1 MTRQTRLTVI
11 ALACGALAGCMPT
24 LPPPTE
30 TISEP
35 VPGLTVRTVCPKPS
49 GVRHFSL
56 SAEHPLTAVL
66 ECSPETAT
74 FVVFNQYQV
83 RVRTIRLMADGRM
96 HDEVSYLCP
105 DPTPAEETLQAVQ
118 RSLASTAA
126 TSRTSVIELTT
137 HSR

>member
-35 VPGLTVRTVCPKPS
+35 MPGLTVRTVCPKPS

-56 SAEHPLTAVL
+56 GGEPPLTAVL
-66 ECSPETAT
+66 ECSPDTAT

-105 DPTPAEETLQAVQ
+105 DSAPAGETLQAVL
-118 RSLASTAA
+118 RSLTSPGAA
-126 TSRTSVIELTT
+126 GAASVIQLTT
-137 HSR
+137 SSR

>member
-1 MTRQTRLTVI
+1 MPPFVI
-11 ALACGALAGCMPT
+11 ALACGALASCMPS

-30 TISEP
+30 TIYGP
-35 VPGLTVRTVCPKPS
+35 IPGLNARTVCPKPS

-56 SAEHPLTAVL
+56 GAEQPLTAVL
-66 ECSPETAT
+66 ECSPDAAT

-105 DPTPAEETLQAVQ
+105 DPAPADETLQAVQ
-118 RSLASTAA
+118 RSLASPDTAGA
-126 TSRTSVIELTT
+126 ASVIQLTT
-137 HSR
+137 RSR